1 MRLFFVLIYAFTI
14 STGHGQSIQPGILS
28 TTGNQVSQA
37 SLTLQ
42 WTMGEVAIQSFEVSA
57 LSTNEGFH
65 QLFNEEVNTPVS
77 ELKLSQEILLFP
89 NPTSDQLNIQT
100 ETQEELHFK
109 LFNSKGQLKKSG
121 MLNRSGQLEVEHLPE
136 GHYHLLLTN
145 NKKEQGLYT
154 FVKS

>member
-1 MRLFFVLIYAFTI
+1 MRL
-14 STGHGQSIQPGILS
+14 GQSIQPGILS

-42 WTMGEVAIQSFEVSA
+42 WTMGEVAIQSFEESAVSA
-57 LSTNEGFH
+57 NEGFH
-65 QLFNEEVNTPVS
+65 QLFNEEVNTATS

-89 NPTSDQLNIQT
+89 NPTSDQLNIRT
-100 ETQEELHFK
+100 ENQEELHFE
-109 LFNSKGQLKKSG
+109 LFNSNGQLKESG
-121 MLNRSGQLEVEHLPE
+121 ILNGSGQLEVNHLAE

-145 NKKEQGLYT
+145 ALKEQGLYT